1 MGEDKQAT
9 LLDLIDQLYD
19 NVDSLSD
26 FHNWEKFHQAALVA
40 NFTQGEILRFRHDS
54 AQEIFRQAIKI
65 REACQYCGSLPTE
78 NNFSSRKYF
87 LLTAKYLDNL
97 IRWGIFIRATAPSW
111 FISAGEYVGAEDY
124 LQCVACGGLW
134 HLTLPEKENNGSFNR
149 IA

>member
-19 NVDSLSD
+19 NLDSLSD
-26 FHNWEKFHQAALVA
+26 FHNGAKFHQAALVA
-40 NFTQGEILRFRHDS
+40 NFTQGEILRFRHGS
-54 AQEIFRQAIKI
+54 AQEIFRQTIKI

-97 IRWGIFIRATAPSW
+97 IKSEFLFVPRRHLGSYRQVSTWERKIIFSVWLA
-111 FISAGEYVGAEDY
+111 AGYG
-124 LQCVACGGLW
+124 
-134 HLTLPEKENNGSFNR
+134 T
-149 IA
+149 